1 MRQVSG
7 HGGSDGGEGVEIE
20 MPGEVEMYRSDGE
33 SRGKGRTRCGTAVSC
48 LPARVKS
55 EDL

>member
-1 MRQVSG
+1 MTGVT
-7 HGGSDGGEGVEIE
+7 GEERIEIE